1 MANKEVWIVFT
12 KNSPLE
18 GCSIDIDGCDYYFAE
33 AYVPIDVAPILS
45 LDSIINKVKDE
56 LAQARLALTDISK
69 CIRYKEDEWSAD
81 TAPNAE
87 VRKMAKKSLASGAIE
102 FSGFRPEEIQELYQ
116 YTYNVR
122 ELEV

>member
-33 AYVPIDVAPILS
+33 AYVPVDVAPILS

-56 LAQARLALTDISK
+56 LAQERLVLTDVSK

-87 VRKMAKKSLASGAIE
+87 VRKMAKKSLASGTVE